1 MEDHRCKE
9 TQYLNNIA
17 MSHNML
23 RQCPLT
29 KIFSRPPATSAT
41 VATYA
46 TNRLNVLD
54 IPIVAHGTL
63 TNNTTR
69 QQSLL
74 ASLSA
79 FPGSEIL
86 RIRGA
91 PATPAI
97 LDAVSLALCLETRFW
112 TLSLDTRFRRRE
124 SPEILAPLWI
134 ASWTVGQ
141 WRRVAGIASP
151 VAEIQELERL
161 NA

>member
-1 MEDHRCKE
+1 
-9 TQYLNNIA
+9 

-41 VATYA
+41 LATYA

-54 IPIVAHGTL
+54 IQIVAHGSNVPKIQDVAHGTL

-74 ASLSA
+74 GSLSA
-79 FPGSEIL
+79 FPGSEIQ

-91 PATPAI
+91 PAI
-97 LDAVSLALCLETRFW
+97 LDA
-112 TLSLDTRFRRRE
+112 
-124 SPEILAPLWI
+124 
-134 ASWTVGQ
+134 
-141 WRRVAGIASP
+141 GIAH
-151 VAEIQELERL
+151 
-161 NA
+161 